1 MSCNH
6 ANNHVYESRVSNYI
20 RFPSRAKVQVICK
33 RRRRVCK
40 DCGYRWTTYEVDD
53 DFIERFTRPAGEDE
67 LSAIKQLKL
76 LKHKIA
82 SLIS

>member
-6 ANNHVYESRVSNYI
+6 ANNQVYESRVSNYI
-20 RFPSRAKVQVICK
+20 RFPARAKVHVICK
-33 RRRRVCK
+33 RRRRRCK
-40 DCGYRWTTYEVDD
+40 NCGYRWTTYEVDD
-53 DFIERFTRPAGEDE
+53 DFIERFTRPAGPEE